1 MILCSLQ
8 GLNSKS
14 PDVSC
19 LNKCVWVWVWVCINM
34 HWFPDSMHCK
44 SLFQKFLRRIHGR
57 RDAFFRTRKPLFQI
71 ILQSR
76 LLSWSTTSTLSEQ
89 ELCFAFPLVKNTMV
103 VFKIKESM
111 CPKGEFKSPLFPK
124 LELLWDF
131 GNKIFLTFGNSIQ
144 NSKTLQTNLVRSQE
158 ICTFLQ
164 TVFSRKLFPPSTYT
178 INRSL
183 ALKWRWCTLF
193 YPSHI

>member
-1 MILCSLQ
+1 
-8 GLNSKS
+8 
-14 PDVSC
+14 
-19 LNKCVWVWVWVCINM
+19 M
-34 HWFPDSMHCK
+34 HQFPDSLHCK
-44 SLFQKFLRRIHGR
+44 SFQKFLWRIHGH
-57 RDAFFRTRKPLFQI
+57 RDAFFRTRKPLFQM

-76 LLSWSTTSTLSEQ
+76 LLSWSIATSSLSEQ
-89 ELCFAFPLVKNTMV
+89 ELCFAFPLPKNTMV

-111 CPKGEFKSPLFPK
+111 CSKGEFKSPLFPK
-124 LELLWDF
+124 LELLWNF
-131 GNKIFLTFGNSIQ
+131 GNKIFLTSSISIQ
-144 NSKTLQTNLVRSQE
+144 NSKTFQPNLVRSQE
-158 ICTFLQ
+158 ICISLQ